1 MMIDY
6 NYPVF
11 TVPIPATLGWKDESG
26 LENLISDWRLLMEYG
41 SDWNLVERSED
52 VILQICREAGIPRSS
67 ISLTREATRLTVIT
81 RVVR

>member
-26 LENLISDWRLLMEYG
+26 LESLISDTNCLL
-41 SDWNLVERSED
+41 
-52 VILQICREAGIPRSS
+52 
-67 ISLTREATRLTVIT
+67 T